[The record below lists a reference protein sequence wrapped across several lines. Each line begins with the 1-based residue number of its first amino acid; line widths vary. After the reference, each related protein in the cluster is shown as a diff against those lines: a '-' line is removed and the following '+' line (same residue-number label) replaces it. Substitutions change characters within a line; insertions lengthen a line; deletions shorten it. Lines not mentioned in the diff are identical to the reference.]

1 VNGSRAALDL
11 LDAVDVRSGDRV
23 LDVGRRT
30 DIGRLPFDDASFD
43 VLVCRQRLQLFP
55 DRGLALS
62 EMRRVLVDGGR
73 AALSVGG
80 PIERS
85 AVFAALADSLERH
98 AGMKVAATVR
108 CLFALSDPEDL
119 HASLAYAG
127 FADICV
133 RSASE
138 TTLLPSVAELL
149 RYVPGYRGHGS
160 RPALTD
166 QAKRIVVGEL
176 ERELAPWV
184 GADGV
189 RLTVEVNT
197 AVARR

>member
-1 VNGSRAALDL
+1 MNGSRAALDL
-11 LDAVDVRSGDRV
+11 LDAVDVRPGDRV

-85 AVFAALADSLERH
+85 AVFAALASALERH
-98 AGMKVAATVR
+98 AGVRAAATVR
-108 CLFALSDPEDL
+108 WLFSLSDPADL
-119 HASLAYAG
+119 RASLACAG
-127 FADICV
+127 FNEIRVETA
-133 RSASE
+133 RE
-138 TTLLPSVAELL
+138 TTFLPSVAELL
-149 RYVPGYRGHGS
+149 RFVP
-160 RPALTD
+160 RPHMDRSPIGLTEH
-166 QAKRIVVGEL
+166 AKREVVEEL

-184 GADGV
+184 RKDGLQ
-189 RLTVEVNT
+189 LTMEVNT